1 MSIDTN
7 HYVTSE
13 CSRATVHS
21 HIEVLMCLYLLYVLL
36 NTAHQQA
43 VPYFPDNTNCI
54 VYYKRNKSVLNW
66 LLKETNSMAHYITFQ
81 WFTVI
86 NSLFFILHDTS
97 ACKWNKHDDICKK
110 FQWLLKYFNA
120 SNSFLSIKSAIYPTV
135 LVILSAL
142 GMMLNGFI
150 ISPVIIKRCCI
161 S

>member
-54 VYYKRNKSVLNW
+54 VYYKRIKSVLNW
-66 LLKETNSMAHYITFQ
+66 LLKETNIIS
-81 WFTVI
+81 VI
-86 NSLFFILHDTS
+86 HHTTEPVTCYLT
-97 ACKWNKHDDICKK
+97 KK
-110 FQWLLKYFNA
+110 VVLLIINI
-120 SNSFLSIKSAIYPTV
+120 LSIDFVTGIADYKLHVGLCNTTCSLCSGCPYI
-135 LVILSAL
+135 
-142 GMMLNGFI
+142 
-150 ISPVIIKRCCI
+150 
-161 S
+161 